1 MRQKD
6 NETLSQKSKTKMKE
20 KKQKKEKRKI
30 SIYDKVLRDFINL

>member
-30 SIYDKVLRDFINL
+30 SIYGKVLRDFINL